1 MRINPTLSCLRT
13 LNTIFFLINFFILC
27 GKVWRL
33 IDFFSPVSIS
43 QAVNGGFLA
52 HSLSQSRGV
61 LFLSLLSP
69 FNYSVLISNVV
80 NTDTTHLNKKLFGV
94 LNFYEYK
101 EILRLKTLGTAG
113 PVVESIGFGVSW
125 PCSSI
130 YQLWDIVVKVIFLDL
145 KVLS

>member
-1 MRINPTLSCLRT
+1 M
-13 LNTIFFLINFFILC
+13 
-27 GKVWRL
+27 
-33 IDFFSPVSIS
+33 
-43 QAVNGGFLA
+43 
-52 HSLSQSRGV
+52 
-61 LFLSLLSP
+61 FLSLLSP

-130 YQLWDIVVKVIFLDL
+130 Y
-145 KVLS
+145 